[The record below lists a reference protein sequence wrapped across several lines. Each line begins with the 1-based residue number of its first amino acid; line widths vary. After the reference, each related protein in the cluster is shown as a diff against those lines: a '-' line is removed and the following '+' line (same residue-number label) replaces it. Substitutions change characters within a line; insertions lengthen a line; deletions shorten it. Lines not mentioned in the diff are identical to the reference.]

1 VESKANLRHEGRI
14 NMGITLEDLLKEF
27 ENMEEALN
35 YYLQCIGYTATD
47 IENDVATL
55 KAKIKAAKGE

>member
-1 VESKANLRHEGRI
+1 
-14 NMGITLEDLLKEF
+14 MGITLEDLLKEF